1 MFDIDKWS
9 EIFNSLAKNPL
20 RTSLTAFGVFW
31 GIFMLVIILGAGK
44 GLHNGATRG
53 FDGIA
58 NNSLFIWTQR
68 TTKPHMGLPAGRN
81 FNMKIEDYEVL
92 KQMLP
97 EAKVIAPRIR
107 RSGATIIR
115 GAESGTYN
123 VYGDYPGINQVES
136 ILIEE
141 GRFLNQLDMDK
152 KRKSAVIGVR
162 IKELF
167 FEEEEEAIGKNIKIN
182 GVYFKVVGVFKT
194 KESGERGLRN
204 TERIHVPFSAFQQT
218 FNYGGVIG
226 WFAMTANDDV
236 RASTVEEKAIE
247 ILKGRH
253 KIHPED
259 NRAFGS
265 NNVEEEY
272 EKLQTLFTG
281 IFGLSWFVGVMT
293 LIAGI
298 IGVSNIMLVIV
309 KERTKEIG
317 VRRAIGAKPWDIMSQ
332 IITESVFLT
341 AIAGFVGLVL
351 GVFGLEFIAI
361 LIPSNNDTMFANP
374 SVKLETALIALSIMV
389 FAGALAGVIPAKKA
403 ISIST
408 VDALRTE

>member
-1 MFDIDKWS
+1 MFDIDKWY

-20 RTSLTAFGVFW
+20 RTALTAFGVFW
-31 GIFMLVIILGAGK
+31 GIFMLVIILGAGR
-44 GLHNGATRG
+44 GLYNGAVRG

-58 NNSLFIWTQR
+58 NNSLFVWTQR
-68 TTKPHMGLPAGRN
+68 TSKPYMGLPAGRN
-81 FNMKIEDYEVL
+81 FNMNIEDYKAL
-92 KQMLP
+92 KLQIS
-97 EAKVIAPRIR
+97 EANVICPRIQR
-107 RSGATIIR
+107 TGATIIR
-115 GAESGTYN
+115 GSESGTYN
-123 VYGDYPGINQVES
+123 VFGDYPEINQVES
-136 ILIEE
+136 IVIEE
-141 GRFLNQLDMDK
+141 GRFLNRLDMNK

-167 FEEEEEAIGKNIKIN
+167 FEEEEEAIGQNIKIN
-182 GVYFKVVGVFKT
+182 GVYFKVVGVFRT

-218 FNYGGVIG
+218 FNYGGVVG
-226 WFAMTANDDV
+226 WFAMTAEDGV
-236 RASTVEEKAIE
+236 RSSLVEQKVVEA
-247 ILKGRH
+247 LKVRH
-253 KIHPED
+253 KIHPD
-259 NRAFGS
+259 DDRAFGYD
-265 NNVEEEY
+265 NVEEEY

-341 AIAGFVGLVL
+341 AVAGLVGLAFGVL
-351 GVFGLEFIAI
+351 ILDLISMAI
-361 LIPSNNDTMFANP
+361 PPDDDTMFLNP
-374 SVKLETALIALSIMV
+374 TVQLQTALIALGVMV
-389 FAGALAGVIPAKKA
+389 FSGALAGVIPARKA

>member
-1 MFDIDKWS
+1 M
-9 EIFNSLAKNPL
+9 
-20 RTSLTAFGVFW
+20 VC
-31 GIFMLVIILGAGK
+31 
-44 GLHNGATRG
+44 H
-53 FDGIA
+53 
-58 NNSLFIWTQR
+58 
-68 TTKPHMGLPAGRN
+68 
-81 FNMKIEDYEVL
+81 
-92 KQMLP
+92 
-97 EAKVIAPRIR
+97 
-107 RSGATIIR
+107 
-115 GAESGTYN
+115 
-123 VYGDYPGINQVES
+123 
-136 ILIEE
+136 
-141 GRFLNQLDMDK
+141 
-152 KRKSAVIGVR
+152 
-162 IKELF
+162 
-167 FEEEEEAIGKNIKIN
+167 
-182 GVYFKVVGVFKT
+182 
-194 KESGERGLRN
+194 
-204 TERIHVPFSAFQQT
+204 
-218 FNYGGVIG
+218 
-226 WFAMTANDDV
+226 DV

-247 ILKGRH
+247 LLKGRH